1 MREKNPSYYFNIDYY
16 LINVYIRN
24 TNHPALHTIYQSY
37 CIMHTTYCPSYQFSQ
52 FPYVGRSQIWR
63 ISESRLPM

>member
-37 CIMHTTYCPSYQFSQ
+37 CIMHTTLYYIAHYLLPFLPV
-52 FPYVGRSQIWR
+52 FP
-63 ISESRLPM
+63 ISLCWPLADLKN